1 MAKVIGISFCVLMC
15 SLIVREYNKTFALA
29 LSIAGGVLSFL
40 AISDKAAEL
49 FAELMKLSSFA
60 PSGAAYVKLM
70 LKVLCIVIITQFSV
84 DICRD
89 NGENA
94 LASFTEISA
103 KILVL
108 SLVMPL
114 FETVISVVTG
124 LVK

>member
-15 SLIVREYNKTFALA
+15 SLIVREHNKTFALV

-60 PSGAAYVKLM
+60 PSGVAYVKLM

>member
-15 SLIVREYNKTFALA
+15 SLIVREHNKTFALA

-60 PSGAAYVKLM
+60 PSGVAYVKLM